1 MAKMV
6 VNSDGSPRLWF
17 ICGIKQQWE
26 EKGQII
32 NISYELWFNV
42 KKFGSFCYLNYI
54 WCDFFL
60 FFCIWWIDEWCDFF
74 FTSKNPKNKSLNK
87 QREAKQH
94 YQDTIRILIDWECV
108 IVGFFY
114 YYRVYCWSFN
124 ITHYNTLI
132 YTFYL
137 KLDYI
142 ILDRNNKAINKW
154 SHIF

>member
-1 MAKMV
+1 MV
-6 VNSDGSPRLWF
+6 HQDYDLFVVSSNNERKKDKLSIYLMH
-17 ICGIKQQWE
+17 CGLKWRNLGIFVIW
-26 EKGQII
+26 II
-32 NISYELWFNV
+32 FYVI
-42 KKFGSFCYLNYI
+42 
-54 WCDFFL
+54 FFL
-60 FFCIWWIDEWCDFF
+60 VMVNWWMVWFS

-137 KLDYI
+137 KLDVYVWFCG
-142 ILDRNNKAINKW
+142 DENRFW
-154 SHIF
+154 

>member
-1 MAKMV
+1 MV
-6 VNSDGSPRLWF
+6 HQDYDLFVVSSNNERKKDKLSIYLMH
-17 ICGIKQQWE
+17 CGLMWRNLGIFVIW
-26 EKGQII
+26 II
-32 NISYELWFNV
+32 FYVF
-42 KKFGSFCYLNYI
+42 
-54 WCDFFL
+54 FFL
-60 FFCIWWIDEWCDFF
+60 VMVNWWMVWFS
-74 FTSKNPKNKSLNK
+74 FTSNNPKNKSLNK

-137 KLDYI
+137 KLDVYVWFCG
-142 ILDRNNKAINKW
+142 DENRFW
-154 SHIF
+154 